1 MVDWQITA
9 ATLRCGV
16 VDKEVTLLVYKDWSV
31 KCTGHSRYGLGGGNA
46 GRTSRRNGRQD
57 GCEGT
62 DCRLANDY
70 RKKLQ
75 EEEGLRKS

>member
-16 VDKEVTLLVYKDWSV
+16 VGKEVTLLVYKDWSV
-31 KCTGHSRYGLGGGNA
+31 KCTGHSRFGREGKNA
-46 GRTSRRNGRQD
+46 GRASKQD
-57 GCEGT
+57 EHQTGCEGT
-62 DCRLANDY
+62 DCQLANDY

-75 EEEGLRKS
+75 DEEMRPRA